1 MFAARIYCP
10 ERTNK
15 RYLQNVLQEMSP
27 GVFTKKKKKCWKST
41 YRTSPWQNQKKKKT
55 NTNSS
60 SFSWSLKK
68 KDLFFSMFKKI

>member
-41 YRTSPWQNQKKKKT
+41 YRTSPWQNQKKKKQIQT
-55 NTNSS
+55 RLH
-60 SFSWSLKK
+60 SLG
-68 KDLFFSMFKKI
+68 L